1 MRDPSALALLFC
13 AAAVIHCGAENPT
26 TGVGSDHPGAPD
38 AGRRGDDAAST
49 SEPEASTDAAPRD
62 EASPDAGPAIDAAL
76 LDAVTD
82 ASAALDL
89 GSVDVGANDGGSVG
103 PVSHRFL
110 TGVSHQGPI
119 AIVGKDGTLE
129 WSYAPGTPES
139 NDAWLLPSGNVVAA
153 VRTGVRELTP
163 TKQVVWEYIAPAGAE
178 VHAVQP
184 LPGDLFLVGESHPD
198 GTSVIYE
205 MDRMENMMR
214 TIPITGLGTGV
225 HDQFREVRKT
235 PQGTYITSQQ
245 KGGGKAMEFDAQGK
259 LLRTFPCGRFVGI
272 RLPDGNTLI
281 SCGDDH
287 RVIEVDAQNNVVWEV
302 KENDIP
308 GNPLAFAAGLQRLP
322 NGNTVICNWQG
333 HIDGG
338 TSPQVFE
345 ITRDKK
351 LVWQLRDARLG
362 WISSIE
368 ILDPE
373 GAVNGVVLR

>member
-1 MRDPSALALLFC
+1 MPSDASNPPGDEQTTPTPDG
-13 AAAVIHCGAENPT
+13 GATDANPPGDEPEPADART
-26 TGVGSDHPGAPD
+26 SDDGAIADARPGSDTGASD
-38 AGRRGDDAAST
+38 AGSKDAT
-49 SEPEASTDAAPRD
+49 
-62 EASPDAGPAIDAAL
+62 GPAID
-76 LDAVTD
+76 
-82 ASAALDL
+82 S
-89 GSVDVGANDGGSVG
+89 G
-103 PVSHRFL
+103 PLSHRFL
-110 TGVSHQGPI
+110 SSTSHLGPTQI
-119 AIVGKDGTLE
+119 ISKDGTVE
-129 WSYAPGTPES
+129 WSYASGTPES
-139 NDAWLLPSGNVVAA
+139 NDAWLLPNGNVVVA

-163 TKQVVWEYIAPAGAE
+163 TKQIVWEYVAPSGAE
-178 VHAVQP
+178 ASSVQP
-184 LPGDLFLVGESHPD
+184 LPGDMFLVGESHAD

-205 MDRMENMMR
+205 MDRTKKISV
-214 TIPITGLGTGV
+214 TIPINLGGGV

-245 KGGGKAMEFDAQGK
+245 KGGGHAMEFDATGK

-287 RVIEVDAQNNVVWEV
+287 RVIEVDLQNNIVWEV
-302 KENDIP
+302 NEKDIP
-308 GNPLAFAAGLQRLP
+308 GNPLAFASGLQRLA

-351 LVWQLRDARLG
+351 VVWQVRDAKLG
-362 WISSIE
+362 WVSTIQ

-373 GAVNGVVLR
+373 AAVNGVALR

>member
-1 MRDPSALALLFC
+1 MTTTATRLCRQAALAALF
-13 AAAVIHCGAENPT
+13 AAGTHCGTADSPI
-26 TGVGSDHPGAPD
+26 GARPD
-38 AGRRGDDAAST
+38 AGAEMR
-49 SEPEASTDAAPRD
+49 EAAP
-62 EASPDAGPAIDAAL
+62 PVDAGAP
-76 LDAVTD
+76 VEERREPPTVD
-82 ASAALDL
+82 ASADIENHDDVVGPEDA
-89 GSVDVGANDGGSVG
+89 GSHDVTFSHDVIVPEADSAG

-110 TGVSHQGPI
+110 SSTSHEGPI
-119 AIVGKDGTLE
+119 AIVGKDGALE
-129 WSYAPGTPES
+129 WSYATGTPES
-139 NDAWLLPSGNVVAA
+139 NDAWFLPNGNVVAA
-153 VRTGVRELTP
+153 VRTGVREVTP
-163 TKQVVWEYIAPAGAE
+163 AKQIVWEYIAPSDAE

-184 LPGDLFLVGESHPD
+184 LPGDLFLVGESHAD

-205 MDRMENMMR
+205 MDRAKKIAK
-214 TIPITGLGTGV
+214 TIPITGIGSGV

-287 RVIEVDAQNNVVWEV
+287 RVVEVDPQNAIVWEV
-302 KENDIP
+302 KENDVP
-308 GNPLAFAAGLQRLP
+308 GNPLAFASGLQRLA

-351 LVWQLRDARLG
+351 VVWEVRDAKLG
-362 WISSIE
+362 WISNIQ

-373 GAVNGVVLR
+373 AAVNGVSLR

>member
-1 MRDPSALALLFC
+1 MR
-13 AAAVIHCGAENPT
+13 E
-26 TGVGSDHPGAPD
+26 
-38 AGRRGDDAAST
+38 
-49 SEPEASTDAAPRD
+49 AAP
-62 EASPDAGPAIDAAL
+62 P
-76 LDAVTD
+76 
-82 ASAALDL
+82 
-89 GSVDVGANDGGSVG
+89 VDVGAPGEERRDPPGAEASADSENADDGVGQEEAGSHDVTASHDVIVPEADSAG

-110 TGVSHQGPI
+110 SSTSHEGPI
-119 AIVGKDGTLE
+119 AIVGKDGALE
-129 WSYAPGTPES
+129 WSYATGTPES
-139 NDAWLLPSGNVVAA
+139 NDAWLLPNGNIVAA
-153 VRTGVRELTP
+153 VRTGVREVTP
-163 TKQVVWEYIAPAGAE
+163 AKQIVWEYIAPSGAE

-184 LPGDLFLVGESHPD
+184 LPADLFLVGESHAD

-205 MDRMENMMR
+205 MDRAKKIAR
-214 TIPITGLGTGV
+214 TIPITGIGSGV

-272 RLPDGNTLI
+272 RLPDGNTLL

-287 RVIEVDAQNNVVWEV
+287 RVVEVDPQNAIVWEL
-302 KENDIP
+302 KENDVA
-308 GNPLAFAAGLQRLP
+308 GNPLAFAAGLQRLA

-351 LVWQLRDARLG
+351 VVWQVRDARLG
-362 WISSIE
+362 WVSNIQ

-373 GAVNGVVLR
+373 AAVNGVPLR